1 MICVNANA
9 MRFAVMS
16 AKHKAVKEQICEQ
29 SRIFSTVVEDRMTTD
44 HKIRVVDSFLTGAL
58 CRSEYHELIEGPDEV
73 TQHQDGDDDP
83 EHN

>member
-1 MICVNANA
+1 
-9 MRFAVMS
+9 
-16 AKHKAVKEQICEQ
+16 
-29 SRIFSTVVEDRMTTD
+29 MTTD

>member
-1 MICVNANA
+1 
-9 MRFAVMS
+9 
-16 AKHKAVKEQICEQ
+16 
-29 SRIFSTVVEDRMTTD
+29 MTTD
-44 HKIRVVDSFLTGAL
+44 HKIRVVNSFLAGAL